1 MKEIP
6 ELIVSPGLTL
16 GLDHSWNQ
24 IGSPQGI
31 PDRRISCPPFLF
43 LRHFSTCSEGPRIGI
58 QSEDQF
64 LGPQRPQL
72 FHGGTEPIYVVR
84 HLVFIPRTLLLPE
97 CPWEPVKEVKIDL
110 GTEELPE
117 VMKMFYILTIV
128 MVTWV
133 YINPHW
139 NVYLKWGHFTVCK
152 LHLGKVDFK
161 ESKLQTNSM

>member
-43 LRHFSTCSEGPRIGI
+43 LSHFSTCSEGPRIGI

-97 CPWEPVKEVKIDL
+97 CPWEPVKEVKIIILPSVSHTPTWNLL
-110 GTEELPE
+110 GFKPSVYETKFVPYYTN
-117 VMKMFYILTIV
+117 VKIRKPNSCSILEDKNA
-128 MVTWV
+128 WV
-133 YINPHW
+133 
-139 NVYLKWGHFTVCK
+139 
-152 LHLGKVDFK
+152 
-161 ESKLQTNSM
+161 E